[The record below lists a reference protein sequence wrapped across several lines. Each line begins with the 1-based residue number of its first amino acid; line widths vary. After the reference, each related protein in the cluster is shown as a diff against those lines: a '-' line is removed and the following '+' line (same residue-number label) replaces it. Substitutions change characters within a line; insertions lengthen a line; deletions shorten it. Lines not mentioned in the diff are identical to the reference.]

1 MSAPGRVVNR
11 ILCGLMLAVRMIV
24 AVMLGAGVGIGCAA
38 HRTGDAVRTLHFEG
52 NSRPPAPS
60 EWLTAEQTDRAL
72 RNAMTH
78 PKGRWQSFLFP
89 SVVEPAWLDP
99 VMLDRDGWRLEM
111 WYANHG
117 YFDARFLGWEIDRP
131 KRPASRRAR
140 PVDITG
146 HVEQG
151 EPSRIA
157 AIDLTG
163 IEKLG
168 TPMGKRIRSTLKVE
182 KGAIWSTDDWNDSI
196 AGITLLLRQQS
207 LAYADVKGTVQVD
220 PVAHEVKVAIRVDAG
235 PACRFGKVSIEGL
248 SRIKAEELAPLIE
261 VIEGR
266 PYRESSLQHTREKLF
281 ALGVFGVVNVLPVL
295 SDRSNRVVP
304 IQIKLTEI
312 KTHEIKAGPGFQ
324 FEPGLQTLGV
334 SATYTDNN
342 FANRLW
348 RISQTATLGVAST
361 STAIDSISSTQLS
374 PVGSIRGNVDLP
386 RLFESRF
393 SILNQGSFGRDVTA
407 YSDVLRA
414 EFAPSVL
421 FEGIPHLSPTIGYHI
436 RYEDQVGDHCTLK
449 RNNLGAASEYPYLLS
464 MLEQGAVY
472 DGRNDPLAPTRGWY
486 WSLKFA
492 EAGGPFGGL
501 YDFFKAQGEVRV
513 YRSILRLGRQ
523 DFGTTVAARLGGG
536 IIQPYGSTTR
546 VPLEERLFL
555 GGGTT
560 VRGWAADHLGP
571 HVESSSADGCDTGI
585 VPVGGNLQLYGNL
598 ELRQPLPFY
607 PELSLATFVDAGRVW
622 DEPANFA
629 FSAIQYSV
637 GGGLRYLTSIGPIR
651 LDVAWRLGDPSYF
664 GSGVDASTGLPVGSA
679 EPRWAMHFGLS
690 EAF

>member
-1 MSAPGRVVNR
+1 MSVPGRLVNR
-11 ILCGLMLAVRMIV
+11 IRCGLTLAVWVIV
-24 AVMLGAGVGIGCAA
+24 GGVPVAGLGGGCGA

-52 NSRPPAPS
+52 NARPPAPS

-99 VMLDRDGWRLEM
+99 VMLERDGWRLET

-117 YFDARFLGWEIDRP
+117 YFDARFLGWEIDHP
-131 KRPASRRAR
+131 ERPASRRTR

-151 EPSRIA
+151 EPSRVT
-157 AIDLTG
+157 AIDLSG

-168 TPMGKRIRSTLKVE
+168 APLSRRVWSTLKVQ
-182 KGAIWSTDDWNDSI
+182 KGAIWSTEDWNDSLD
-196 AGITLLLRQQS
+196 GVTLLLRQQS
-207 LAYADVKGTVQVD
+207 LAHADVKGTVQVD
-220 PVAHEVKVAIRVDAG
+220 PVAHEVQVAIRVAPG
-235 PACRFGKVSIEGL
+235 HPCRFGKVSIEGL
-248 SRIKAEELAPLIE
+248 TRIKAAELTPLIE
-261 VIEGR
+261 VIEGK
-266 PYRESSLQHTREKLF
+266 PYRESNLQRTREKLF
-281 ALGVFGVVNVLPVL
+281 ALGVFGVVNVLPDL
-295 SDRSNRVVP
+295 SDPTSRVVP

-312 KTHEIKAGPGFQ
+312 KTREIKAGPGFQ

-342 FANRLW
+342 LANRLW
-348 RISQTATLGVAST
+348 RVSQTATLGVAST
-361 STAIDSISSTQLS
+361 ATGFDTISSAQLS
-374 PVGSIRGNVDLP
+374 PVGSISGNIDLP

-393 SILNQGSFGRDVTA
+393 TILNQGSFGRDVTA

-421 FEGIPHLSPTIGYHI
+421 FEGIPNLSPTIGYHI
-436 RYEDQVGDHCTLK
+436 RYEDQVGDYCTLK
-449 RNNLGAASEYPYLLS
+449 KNNLGAASEYPYLLS
-464 MLEQGAVY
+464 MLEQAAVY
-472 DGRNDPLAPTRGWY
+472 DGRNDPLSPTRGWY
-486 WSLKFA
+486 WSLRFS

-571 HVESSSADGCDTGI
+571 HVESSAADGCDNGI

-607 PELSLATFVDAGRVW
+607 PELSLATFLDAGRVW

-637 GGGLRYLTSIGPIR
+637 GGGIRYLTSIGPIR
-651 LDVAWRLGDPSYF
+651 LDVGWRLGDPSYF
-664 GSGVDASTGLPVGSA
+664 GSGVDPETGQPLGSA